1 MTVELSQLSKSH
13 AVTLV
18 QLRNVEEHAN
28 TVQGKVHVPS
38 TTDVGKMADFVLD
51 LLHRAF
57 VLSAVWKPFKA
68 S

>member
-1 MTVELSQLSKSH
+1 M
-13 AVTLV
+13 TLV

-57 VLSAVWKPFKA
+57 VLIAVWEPFKA

>member
-1 MTVELSQLSKSH
+1 MTVELSQLSQSH
-13 AVTLV
+13 AV

-28 TVQGKVHVPS
+28 TVQGKVHVPN

-57 VLSAVWKPFKA
+57 VLIAVSKPFKV